1 MRGRRV
7 PAALAEV
14 ERYLDDAHRSDM
26 SLVRIIHGRGTGAL
40 REAIRDWLGDHPL
53 VSDFA
58 PADPANGGDGATV
71 VHLG

>member
-1 MRGRRV
+1 MT
-7 PAALAEV
+7 PTAATCPWCGL
-14 ERYLDDAHRSDM
+14 S
-26 SLVRIIHGRGTGAL
+26 TGEA
-40 REAIRDWLGDHPL
+40 RARCAQAIRDWLGDHPL